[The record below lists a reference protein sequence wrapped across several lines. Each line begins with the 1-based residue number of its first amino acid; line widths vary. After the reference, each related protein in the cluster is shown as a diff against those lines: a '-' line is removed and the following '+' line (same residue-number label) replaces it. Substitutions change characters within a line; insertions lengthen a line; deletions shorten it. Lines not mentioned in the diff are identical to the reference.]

1 MDRNRWKQIDEVLD
15 AVLKLEP
22 HERAPFLDQV
32 CAGDEE
38 LRKKVEALVASDEEA
53 GSFIQVPVLDP
64 DASYLNRFKSGT
76 TPQAAQSSQVFSLLD
91 SVVRSQPELHPRQTI
106 TGRYELIARLGAG
119 GMGEVWHA
127 YDMKL

>member
-38 LRKKVEALVASDEEA
+38 DEEDHGA
-53 GSFIQVPVLDP
+53 EGQDDLCDEVQL
-64 DASYLNRFKSGT
+64 GT
-76 TPQAAQSSQVFSLLD
+76 GDGQFVD
-91 SVVRSQPELHPRQTI
+91 GRVVV
-106 TGRYELIARLGAG
+106 
-119 GMGEVWHA
+119 GEVSLGMRCWLARHCSTE
-127 YDMKL
+127 